1 MTILIDPQLRQRILR
16 SLRWLVRDCQYRFD
30 DCKEQLKEDERGG
43 YSPELI
49 EAIALLQDLE
59 QGEMC
64 LNSPV
69 EAKVYTE
76 QECIDTGNLIG
87 MSIKECI
94 DFYCQYGS
102 QGWRKGNGLP
112 IIDLSLAMR
121 QWHLR
126 NQEDTQQGKG
136 QSAAD
141 QVAQLKKEGKL

>member
-30 DCKEQLKEDERGG
+30 DCKEQLQDEERGG
-43 YSPELI
+43 YSDELK

-59 QGEMC
+59 QGTMLMSAPESRPMH
-64 LNSPV
+64 
-69 EAKVYTE
+69 TE
-76 QECIDTGNLIG
+76 QECIDEGNLIG
-87 MSIKECI
+87 MTIRECI
-94 DFYCQYGS
+94 DFFLQYHPQWERGPS
-102 QGWRKGNGLP
+102 KKLMV
-112 IIDLSLAMR
+112 DLHNEMR
-121 QWHLR
+121 RWHLR